1 MRLDILNNGYKFGT
15 KILFSMIKVFS
26 GYPLPD
32 AAKLIFYRPDFYGSP
47 AKQFT
52 QRVMRGPS
60 GWSVGDRELMAAF
73 VSRLNECTFCVKAH
87 SAVSATAY
95 GDHNKVDQVL
105 SDLNT
110 AQIEL
115 PLRAV
120 LVLLGKLTR
129 EQSVNAE
136 DIRTAM
142 AAGVNTQQ
150 IEDAFAICFAFN
162 ITNRLADAFGFFIPT
177 DDAFE
182 AGAKY
187 LLKRGYA

>member
-182 AGAKY
+182 AGANIS
-187 LLKRGYA
+187 